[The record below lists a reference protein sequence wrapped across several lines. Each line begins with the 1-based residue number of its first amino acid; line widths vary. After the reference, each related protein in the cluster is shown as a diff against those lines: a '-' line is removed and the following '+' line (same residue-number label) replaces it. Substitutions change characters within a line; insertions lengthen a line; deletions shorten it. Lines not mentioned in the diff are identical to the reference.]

1 VGLGQREQGVKR
13 RRPRLAR
20 FYIRYICRAPESVPW
35 LPCRDPESVPW
46 LPCRGQ
52 EAVPGL
58 PCRGQEAVPGLLVVA
73 SHGQFGA
80 GFPAAAPFDG
90 GRWGN
95 GLPGR
100 AHGTY
105 RQMM

>member
-20 FYIRYICRAPESVPW
+20 FYIRYICR
-35 LPCRDPESVPW
+35 DPESVPW
-46 LPCRGQ
+46 
-52 EAVPGL
+52 L

-100 AHGTY
+100 AHGAY